1 MTFAAE
7 EEERVWEK
15 EEERG
20 RSVWVWLTG
29 CITAEQKKKK
39 EKEERSVCL
48 AWRETDRK
56 REGRNIGQRLD
67 AQVFLIRRQ
76 SCAFTQ
82 RILF

>member
-7 EEERVWEK
+7 EEERVWEE

-29 CITAEQKKKK
+29 RIMEEKKRKCL
-39 EKEERSVCL
+39 SVCL
-48 AWRETDRK
+48 VKRKTDRK
-56 REGRNIGQRLD
+56 REEGNIGQRLD
-67 AQVFLIRRQ
+67 AEVFLILRQ

>member
-7 EEERVWEK
+7 EEERVWEE

-29 CITAEQKKKK
+29 RITAEQK
-39 EKEERSVCL
+39 KEERSVCL
-48 AWRETDRK
+48 AKRKTDRK

-67 AQVFLIRRQ
+67 AEVFLILRQ

-82 RILF
+82 RILFC